1 MSRHDVNLQGMT
13 FLIADA
19 NPFVASICQSILRG
33 FGASKVVE
41 ARTGPD
47 AIKTLQQTKIDLMLC
62 DAYLPPHGAFKFTSD
77 IRRDPAN
84 DFRTIPIMIL
94 TNDTRTS
101 LISAARDCGAN
112 MVVAKPLSPSSL
124 YDRLAWVALTPRKF
138 VDTEGYFGPDRRFKI
153 EGFPGG
159 VGRRKEDQDLT
170 VKEEDGPAMSQS
182 EIDNLF
188 KVTRSG

>member
-1 MSRHDVNLQGMT
+1 MT

-77 IRRDPAN
+77 IRRDPGN

-101 LISAARDCGAN
+101 LIGAARDCGAN

-124 YDRLAWVALTPRKF
+124 YDRLAWVALTRANSSTPRLF
-138 VDTEGYFGPDRRFKI
+138 RPRPAIQDRGIPRRRRPPQ
-153 EGFPGG
+153 GRPGSDSQR
-159 VGRRKEDQDLT
+159 GRR
-170 VKEEDGPAMSQS
+170 
-182 EIDNLF
+182 
-188 KVTRSG
+188 TRVVAKRNRQPL

>member
-1 MSRHDVNLQGMT
+1 MSRHDVNLQGLT

-33 FGASKVVE
+33 FGANKVVE
-41 ARTGPD
+41 ARSVPD
-47 AIKTLQQTKIDLMLC
+47 AVKALQQTKIDLMLC
-62 DAYLPPHGAFKFTSD
+62 DAYLPPYGAFKFTSE

-84 DFRTIPIMIL
+84 DFRTVPVMIL

-101 LISAARDCGAN
+101 LINAARDCGAN

-159 VGRRKEDQDLT
+159 VGRRKEDQDLSIS
-170 VKEEDGPAMSQS
+170 EESGAALSQS